1 MRAFLVGFF
10 MLLTAIAAQIK
21 VPMPPFGVPQTL
33 QTLVVILAALH
44 LGPRW
49 GWMSMLLYVVIGL
62 AGAPIFAD
70 GASGLAVLLGQTG
83 GYLVGF
89 VLSQPVIAWCVR
101 RRDGSARGW
110 LGIVLASVLGH
121 LVVFAVGVPWLYVVR
136 TIGAEHG
143 ANEPLTAWNAVYGGM
158 VIFLPGMVIKC
169 LIAMLIARAALPWA
183 MKRVW

>member
-49 GWMSMLLYVVIGL
+49 GWMSMVLYVVIGL

-70 GASGLAVLLGQTG
+70 GASGVAVLLGQTG

-143 ANEPLTAWNAVYGGM
+143 ANEPLTPWNAVYGGM